1 MYNFSAMKRTI
12 THAGLIL
19 MLLFTAATNVLV
31 AQELENLMAMNT
43 DKPAANNHSAILH
56 TDGNDGLTRS
66 DEVIVSSY
74 FTLAGQFI
82 RPYMVVTNDG
92 VSFDPV
98 LLNGQ
103 QQASFRFENDHVEY
117 VTGGKTYRLD
127 ISSINQ
133 LQNRNGNCLVTGKI
147 EIKVDATKIDG
158 EKVNEVGVFI
168 DHENHISFIK
178 IGKAEYYLEP

>member
-1 MYNFSAMKRTI
+1 
-12 THAGLIL
+12 

-92 VSFDPV
+92 VS
-98 LLNGQ
+98 LTL
-103 QQASFRFENDHVEY
+103 
-117 VTGGKTYRLD
+117 
-127 ISSINQ
+127 
-133 LQNRNGNCLVTGKI
+133 
-147 EIKVDATKIDG
+147 
-158 EKVNEVGVFI
+158 
-168 DHENHISFIK
+168 
-178 IGKAEYYLEP
+178 YYLMVSSKPVSGLKMTT